1 MTPPLI
7 RVHKKPRFGLPWLAL
22 LLGFGTVFFAVQGYQ
37 TVTASPTAQLEIVV
51 EGQHGLNI
59 SQESVDAVVG
69 EGIKTWHPMRMLVT
83 PRILSL
89 DEKKGREDLG
99 ADVILSTVIDD
110 DPATN
115 IDNRRFAGAGIYPA
129 SGDIDKD
136 LDNTLQIRN
145 AFMDNVGLGHGPK
158 AVVAAAQRAAE
169 VLDDGPLQ
177 SPLFWLMGV
186 VIGFGLTSIAAAL
199 SLSRRKR
206 RELIFRRLSK
216 AQRQL
221 ATVVLELE
229 ALEVSYLATPV
240 KQRTAGFTSSWRVVR
255 DASLQLARTE
265 NAVIDAVYSPKTALA
280 PATASLVTSFES
292 EAARLVVQADALMA
306 AGAVLGTL
314 SGRQG
319 VLDRLAAPMTFATRE
334 LLARLSTRPPG
345 AIAAKRVRRLNDALE
360 SLLRILSNDHGSPE
374 TIQAWRS
381 AENELEKS
389 ALAVNRSLRRHRLA
403 RVWMPEPNKQLG
415 EYSALRSGLGLS
427 PTGSER
433 TLKALRDANA
443 AAHALCG
450 PLPGTTE
457 SPVPAPREFSWLM
470 FVPKPS
476 TLLWAA
482 RSTPWL
488 FRGVGIVLVSV
499 IASAV
504 FVGYLPSRHSNELTG
519 NLPLHSLV
527 FDGDTTGL
535 DESQIRR
542 YFDDKFTQQVDITVA
557 VRSATDYL
565 GIQTDIPADD
575 STVVENQEPQ
585 VLVDALWR
593 VKAEFPQ
600 ILDQS
605 TAELRENHVIIPV
618 WKLGENQ
625 FSIPTPIT
633 GAVAEGEF
641 NSLGSMTWD
650 QGSYYFSGIG
660 DITVARTIENL
671 ALGIQE
677 NSYQEPEVNT
687 FWLFVLLALSI
698 GLGTVTLILAISY
711 GGVMSTKLGRFGRNS
726 ATLRQVRTQLNELAL
741 GLDDSR
747 LNAVAMLG
755 SGSAATSAESDQRIF
770 EGALAMAWRMADD
783 LAARSL
789 SGRLG
794 EEYVA
799 DVEKLEL
806 LVKMLSIRDTD
817 VNQRTRALLGA
828 ALGRDSAK

>member
-1 MTPPLI
+1 
-7 RVHKKPRFGLPWLAL
+7 
-22 LLGFGTVFFAVQGYQ
+22 
-37 TVTASPTAQLEIVV
+37 
-51 EGQHGLNI
+51 
-59 SQESVDAVVG
+59 
-69 EGIKTWHPMRMLVT
+69 MRMLVT
-83 PRILSL
+83 PRVLSH
-89 DEKKGREDLG
+89 DEKKGRVDLD
-99 ADVILSTVIDD
+99 AFVILSTVIDD

-115 IDNRRFAGAGIYPA
+115 IDNRRFAGVGIYPA
-129 SGDIDKD
+129 SGDSDKD
-136 LDNTLQIRN
+136 LDSALEIRN

-158 AVVAAAQRAAE
+158 AVAAAAQRAAE
-169 VLDDGPLQ
+169 VLDEGPIQ

-186 VIGFGLTSIAAAL
+186 VIGFGLTSIAAAF

-229 ALEVSYLATPV
+229 ALEVSYLATPA

-265 NAVIDAVYSPKTALA
+265 NAVIDAVYSAQTALQ
-280 PATASLVTSFES
+280 PATASLVKSFEA
-292 EAARLVVQADALMA
+292 EATRLVVQADALISA
-306 AGAVLGTL
+306 SAVLGTL

-319 VLDRLAAPMTFATRE
+319 VLDRLAAPITFAARE

-345 AIAAKRVRRLNDALE
+345 ALDEKRVRRLNEALE

-374 TIQAWRS
+374 TIQAWRT

-403 RVWMPEPNKQLG
+403 RVWVPEADKKLD

-457 SPVPAPREFSWLM
+457 LPVPAPREFSWLM
-470 FVPKPS
+470 LVPKPS

-482 RSTPWL
+482 KSTPWL
-488 FRGVGIVLVSV
+488 FRGVGVALVAV
-499 IASAV
+499 IASAAV
-504 FVGYLPSRHSNELTG
+504 VGYLPSRNSNELQG
-519 NLPLHSLV
+519 NVPLHSLV

-542 YFDDKFTQQVDITVA
+542 YFEDKFTQHVDITVA

-565 GIQTDIPADD
+565 GIQREVSAGD
-575 STVVENQEPQ
+575 SVTVENQDPQ
-585 VLVDALWR
+585 VLVNALWR
-593 VKAEFPQ
+593 LKKEFPQ
-600 ILDQS
+600 LLEQP
-605 TAELRENHVIIPV
+605 TAELRENHIIIPV
-618 WKLGENQ
+618 WKLGEDH
-625 FSIPTPIT
+625 FSIPAPMT
-633 GAVAEGEF
+633 GIVAEGKF
-641 NSLGSMTWD
+641 NSLGDMTWD
-650 QGSYYFSGIG
+650 RGSYYFSGSG
-660 DITVARTIENL
+660 DTTVARSIEDL
-671 ALGIQE
+671 ALGIQDNGYFE
-677 NSYQEPEVNT
+677 PAINS

-726 ATLRQVRTQLNELAL
+726 ATLRHVRTQLNELAL

-755 SGSAATSAESDQRIF
+755 SGSAATHAESDQRIF

-789 SGRLG
+789 SERLG

-806 LVKMLSIRDTD
+806 LVKLLSIRDTD
-817 VNQRTRALLGA
+817 VNRRTRSLLDA
-828 ALGRDSAK
+828 TLGRNPTQ